1 MFTHLLSIKKLTL
14 SAAGLLLVVAACSKE
29 TGTGGENSLG
39 PALPSYI
46 QYYIKPVELFVSIRV
61 GNDTDTVLNAQTEY
75 AAGKLKFFTGFTP
88 QPKTWHA
95 GKYYSW
101 DDMHAYDDAHFIHLT
116 PKSTPDVEYD
126 IPYNPEFN
134 RIFDSLCVAHH
145 DTEYSKKEKRHS
157 GFGYPTV
164 YRGMKLDIVSDAD
177 YDPAHPAGTSLGDIL
192 HIEGNSA
199 KEVIES
205 GYDLDLCINP
215 KDGSNNY
222 QFGYPIDESL
232 ATFNRDYRKL
242 VSGWFYIGFD
252 KAPAA
257 TSVHRFTLTYTD
269 EDGRTLS
276 AVTSPVKIK
285 AAE

>member
-1 MFTHLLSIKKLTL
+1 M
-14 SAAGLLLVVAACSKE
+14 
-29 TGTGGENSLG
+29 
-39 PALPSYI
+39 PSYV
-46 QYYIKPVELFVSIRV
+46 QYYIKPADLFVSLRV
-61 GNDTDTVLNAQTEY
+61 GNDTDTVRDAQTEY
-75 AAGKLKFFTGFTP
+75 AAGKLRFFTGFTP

-101 DDMHAYDDAHFIHLT
+101 DDMHAYEAAHFIYHT
-116 PKSTPDVEYD
+116 PKSTDEVEYD
-126 IPYNPEFN
+126 IPYNPEYN
-134 RIFDSLCVAHH
+134 RIYDSLCVAHK
-145 DTEYSKKEKRHS
+145 DTEFSKTEKHYSGEMF
-157 GFGYPTV
+157 GFPTV

-177 YDPAHPAGTSLGDIL
+177 YDASHPAGTSLGDIL
-192 HIEGNSA
+192 RIEGNSA

-205 GYDLDLCINP
+205 GYDLDLCIDP
-215 KDGSNNY
+215 KDGSNSY

-232 ATFNRDYRKL
+232 AQFSSQYRKL

-257 TSVHRFTLTYTD
+257 TSVHRFTVTYTD
-269 EDGRTLS
+269 EDGWVLS